1 MTTIVVTT
9 TTIIVLIPKKNSISR
24 IWITL
29 TITNTIIAI
38 VTTIVITITTSPKKH
53 HFHNN
58 HYQHHHSHRQAID
71 ASPWPSALELLKTA
85 GWLQNLRGLSRAAQL
100 LPGWRSSVALLGA
113 LVEDGRGCYTV
124 GMEKAHLP
132 LFCSFFL
139 HSVCH
144 FASKPSSNSNNLQYT
159 SL

>member
-1 MTTIVVTT
+1 M
-9 TTIIVLIPKKNSISR
+9 
-24 IWITL
+24 
-29 TITNTIIAI
+29 
-38 VTTIVITITTSPKKH
+38 VITITTSPKKH

-113 LVEDGRGCYTV
+113 LVEDGRGLLYGWDGEGTSTTLLLVFLAFC
-124 GMEKAHLP
+124 LP
-132 LFCSFFL
+132 LC
-139 HSVCH
+139 
-144 FASKPSSNSNNLQYT
+144 LQAIIEQ
-159 SL
+159 